1 MDRHDLAYLRD
12 SVTLHFL
19 DVSLP
24 ETVKQKVY
32 QLLNQHI
39 PMTVCRQ
46 DDMDVGQV
54 KLAINCLVEGYK

>member
-32 QLLNQHI
+32 QLLNGKRDKHCKFLRFISKTTNSPQ
-39 PMTVCRQ
+39 
-46 DDMDVGQV
+46 
-54 KLAINCLVEGYK
+54 